1 MVRSIGN
8 NLSMTEEKKKLSL
21 GGSKKTST
29 TNKKVETS
37 KGTVIVQQK
46 RKVVHKQTT
55 VTPEQVAKINKDKEI
70 QEQNKRAE
78 AELKRK
84 QEEEKIKKENE
95 LKAKKEAELKAKK
108 EAELKAKKEAELSPK
123 ELEAKKKKKEQE
135 EKAKAEGLALLQQ
148 QQENARKKAEADAEA
163 ARKIAE
169 ENSARWEQEDQER
182 NLHSNDDYDSTTSK
196 YVKEAEE
203 ELDREEE
210 NKSRRR
216 GSNAVIKK
224 VKGQKEE
231 EREDHASKVFNKGK
245 ANKHQKPQKAAQTQN
260 QHGFNKPVAPI
271 TRDIVLSGPI
281 TVGDLAQKMAVKAV
295 EVIKILMK
303 LGEMATI
310 NQYLEEDTAQ
320 VVAEEM
326 GHKVI
331 IRKENEIEESVLN
344 EIKSSAPLEKRP
356 PVVTIMGHVDH
367 GKTSLLDYIRK
378 TKIASGEAGGI
389 TQHIGAYHV
398 ETDKGSITFLD
409 TPGHAAFTAMR
420 ARGAKTTDIVVL
432 VVAADDGV
440 MPQTEEAIQH
450 AKAGNAPIVVAIN
463 KIDKPEADPDRV
475 TSELSRLGV
484 VSESWGGDTQF
495 VQVSAKTGKGIDELL
510 ESILLQAE
518 VLELKAQREGFASG
532 TVIESRLD
540 KGRGPVATVLV
551 QSGTLHQ
558 GDNVLC
564 GMEYGRVRAMRNEL
578 GKTVDEAGPSM
589 PVEIIGLSGV
599 PAAGD
604 EAIVV
609 KDEKRAREVALLRQ
623 EKIKAVKLK
632 KKVTLDKLFDEQH
645 SDTKILN
652 VIVKADVQGS
662 KEAIVD
668 SLLKL
673 STGEVKLN
681 VISSG
686 VGGITENDVNLAM
699 TNEDSN
705 AIILGFNV
713 RADASA
719 KKTADSNQVE
729 IRYYS
734 VIYDLIDEVKS
745 AMSGMLK
752 PEFKQQI
759 VGIAEVRDVFRSPK
773 YGAIA
778 GCMVTEGVVKRLNP
792 IRVLRD
798 NIVIYEGQLESL
810 RRFKDDVNEVSNGY
824 ECGIGVKNY
833 NDVKVGDQIEV
844 YEVIEV
850 ARSI

>member
-1 MVRSIGN
+1 
-8 NLSMTEEKKKLSL
+8 MTEDKKILKLSL
-21 GGSKKTST
+21 GERKKSNSN
-29 TNKKVETS
+29 NKTLINDGQSVQVFK
-37 KGTVIVQQK
+37 KKKHVIKPQGPS
-46 RKVVHKQTT
+46 
-55 VTPEQVAKINKDKEI
+55 PEEVALMKEQEEARI
-70 QEQNKRAE
+70 QEQNRKLE
-78 AELKRK
+78 AEKQRKEAAEKERLKREQALK
-84 QEEEKIKKENE
+84 AKKENE
-95 LKAKKEAELKAKK
+95 LKQKKELSSEELEQRRLKKEAEEKTRAEERELAKI
-108 EAELKAKKEAELSPK
+108 
-123 ELEAKKKKKEQE
+123 QE
-135 EKAKAEGLALLQQ
+135 
-148 QQENARKKAEADAEA
+148 ENARIKAEAEAEA
-163 ARKIAE
+163 ARKLAE
-169 ENSARWEQEDQER
+169 ENSARWEQEEKER
-182 NLHSNDDYDSTTSK
+182 KTEDDSDYSVSSSK

-216 GSNAVIKK
+216 NSSSMMKKSKGSR
-224 VKGQKEE
+224 EDEDRE
-231 EREDHASKVFNKGK
+231 ERNSNRSGRNNKLGK
-245 ANKHQKPQKAAQTQN
+245 HHKGAVTKNAPIQN
-260 QHGFNKPVAPI
+260 QHGFVKPVAPI

-295 EVIKILMK
+295 EVIKVLMK

-310 NQYLEEDTAQ
+310 NQYLEEGTAH

-326 GHKVI
+326 GHKVVI
-331 IRKENEIEESVLN
+331 KKENEFEESVLN
-344 EIKSSAPLEKRP
+344 ETKNTAPLETRP

-367 GKTSLLDYIRK
+367 GKTSLLDFIRK
-378 TKIASGEAGGI
+378 TKVASGEAGGI

-420 ARGAKTTDIVVL
+420 ARGAKTTDIVIL

-450 AKAGNAPIVVAIN
+450 AKAGNVPIVVAIN
-463 KIDKPEADPDRV
+463 KIDKPEADPERV
-475 TSELSRLGV
+475 ISELSRLGV
-484 VSESWGGDTQF
+484 VSEEWGGDTQF
-495 VQVSAKTGKGIDELL
+495 VKVSAKTGIGIDELL
-510 ESILLQAE
+510 DAVLLQAE
-518 VLELKAQREGFASG
+518 VLELKAPKDGYAIG

-551 QSGTLHQ
+551 QAGTLRQ
-558 GDNVLC
+558 GDNILC
-564 GMEYGRVRAMRNEL
+564 GMEYGRIRAMRNEL
-578 GKTVDEAGPSM
+578 GKDVKEAGPSM

-604 EAIVV
+604 EAVAV

-632 KKVTLDKLFDEQH
+632 KKVTLDKLFDDH
-645 SDTKILN
+645 SKDTMVLS
-652 VIVKADVQGS
+652 VIVKTDVQGS
-662 KEAIVD
+662 KEAIID
-668 SLLKL
+668 SLNKL
-673 STGEVKLN
+673 STDEVKVN
-681 VISSG
+681 IISSG

-699 TNEDSN
+699 TGEDSN

-713 RADASA
+713 RADAPA
-719 KKTADSNQVE
+719 KKLAETNQVE

-759 VGIAEVRDVFRSPK
+759 VGIAEVRAVFKSPK

-778 GCMVTEGVVKRLNP
+778 GCMVTEGSVKRLNP

-810 RRFKDDVNEVSNGY
+810 RRFKEDASEVSKGN

-833 NDVKVGDQIEV
+833 NDVQVGDQIEV
-844 YEVIEV
+844 YEVIQIN
-850 ARSI
+850 RTI

>member
-1 MVRSIGN
+1 
-8 NLSMTEEKKKLSL
+8 MTEEKKPMKLSL
-21 GGSKKTST
+21 GDR
-29 TNKKVETS
+29 NKKNNSDNKTLINEGQS
-37 KGTVIVQQK
+37 VQVFK
-46 RKVVHKQTT
+46 RKKHVIKPQGPS
-55 VTPEQVAKINKDKEI
+55 PEEVALMKAQEEARI
-70 QEQNKRAE
+70 QEQNRKLE
-78 AELKRK
+78 AEKLRKENAEKERIKREQALKV
-84 QEEEKIKKENE
+84 KKENE
-95 LKAKKEAELKAKK
+95 AKQQKKELSDEELELRRKKKEAEEKNRAEERELAKI
-108 EAELKAKKEAELSPK
+108 
-123 ELEAKKKKKEQE
+123 QE
-135 EKAKAEGLALLQQ
+135 
-148 QQENARKKAEADAEA
+148 ENARLKAEAEAEV
-163 ARKIAE
+163 ARKLAE
-169 ENSARWEQEDQER
+169 ENSARWEQEEKER
-182 NLHSNDDYDSTTSK
+182 ETSLDDVYETSSSK

-203 ELDREEE
+203 KLDREEE

-216 GSNAVIKK
+216 GGNAASMKK
-224 VKGQKEE
+224 GKNGREEE
-231 EREDHASKVFNKGK
+231 EREDRSARQGK
-245 ANKHQKPQKAAQTQN
+245 NGKLNKHHKGAGKNVPIQN
-260 QHGFNKPVAPI
+260 QHGFNKPVAPVS
-271 TRDIVLSGPI
+271 RDIVLSGPI

-295 EVIKILMK
+295 EVIKVLMK

-331 IRKENEIEESVLN
+331 IKKENEFEESVLN
-344 EIKSSAPLEKRP
+344 ESKTNAPLVTRP

-367 GKTSLLDYIRK
+367 GKTSLLDFIRK
-378 TKIASGEAGGI
+378 TKVASGEAGGI

-420 ARGAKTTDIVVL
+420 ARGAKTTDIVIL

-450 AKAGNAPIVVAIN
+450 AKAGNVPIVVAIN

-475 TSELSRLGV
+475 ISELSRLGV
-484 VSESWGGDTQF
+484 VSEEWGGDTQF
-495 VQVSAKTGKGIDELL
+495 VRVSAKAGTGIDDLL
-510 ESILLQAE
+510 DAVLLQAE
-518 VLELKAQREGFASG
+518 VLELKAPKEGYAVG

-551 QSGTLHQ
+551 QSGTLRQ
-558 GDNVLC
+558 GDNILC
-564 GMEYGRVRAMRNEL
+564 GMEYGRIRAMRNEL
-578 GKTVDEAGPSM
+578 GKDVKEAGPSM

-604 EAIVV
+604 EAVAV

-632 KKVTLDKLFDEQH
+632 KKVTLDKLFDEQ
-645 SDTKILN
+645 SKETMVLS
-652 VIVKADVQGS
+652 VIVKTDVQGS

-668 SLLKL
+668 SLMKL
-673 STGEVKLN
+673 STDEVKVN
-681 VISSG
+681 IISSG

-699 TNEDSN
+699 TGEDTN

-713 RADASA
+713 RADAPA
-719 KKTADSNQVE
+719 KKLAETNQVE

-759 VGIAEVRDVFRSPK
+759 VGIAEVRAVFKSPK

-778 GCMVTEGVVKRLNP
+778 GCMVTEGSVKRLNP

-810 RRFKDDVNEVSNGY
+810 RRFKEDASEVSKGN

-833 NDVKVGDQIEV
+833 NDVQVGDQIEV
-844 YEVIEV
+844 YEVIQIN
-850 ARSI
+850 RTI

>member
-1 MVRSIGN
+1 
-8 NLSMTEEKKKLSL
+8 MTEDKKILKLSL
-21 GGSKKTST
+21 GERKKSNSN
-29 TNKKVETS
+29 NKTLINDGQSVQVFK
-37 KGTVIVQQK
+37 KKKHVIKPQGPS
-46 RKVVHKQTT
+46 
-55 VTPEQVAKINKDKEI
+55 PEEVALMKEQEEARI
-70 QEQNKRAE
+70 QEQNRKLE
-78 AELKRK
+78 AEKQRKEAAEKERLKREQALK
-84 QEEEKIKKENE
+84 AKKENE
-95 LKAKKEAELKAKK
+95 LKQKKELSSEELEQRRLKKEAEEKTRAEERELAKI
-108 EAELKAKKEAELSPK
+108 
-123 ELEAKKKKKEQE
+123 QE
-135 EKAKAEGLALLQQ
+135 
-148 QQENARKKAEADAEA
+148 ENARIKAEAEAEA
-163 ARKIAE
+163 ARKLAE
-169 ENSARWEQEDQER
+169 ENSARWEQEEKER
-182 NLHSNDDYDSTTSK
+182 KTEVDSDYSVSSSK

-216 GSNAVIKK
+216 NSSSMMKK
-224 VKGQKEE
+224 SKGGREDEDRE
-231 EREDHASKVFNKGK
+231 ERNSNRSGRNSKLGKHHKGAVTK
-245 ANKHQKPQKAAQTQN
+245 NAPIQN
-260 QHGFNKPVAPI
+260 QHGFVKPVAPI

-295 EVIKILMK
+295 EVIKVLMK

-310 NQYLEEDTAQ
+310 NQYLEEGTAQ

-326 GHKVI
+326 GHKVVI
-331 IRKENEIEESVLN
+331 KKENEFEESVLN
-344 EIKSSAPLEKRP
+344 ETKNTAPLETRP

-367 GKTSLLDYIRK
+367 GKTSLLDFIRK
-378 TKIASGEAGGI
+378 TKVASGEAGGI

-420 ARGAKTTDIVVL
+420 ARGAKTTDIVIL

-450 AKAGNAPIVVAIN
+450 AKAGNVPIVVAIN
-463 KIDKPEADPDRV
+463 KIDKPEAEPERV
-475 TSELSRLGV
+475 ISELSRLGV
-484 VSESWGGDTQF
+484 VSEEWGGDTQF
-495 VQVSAKTGKGIDELL
+495 VKVSAKTGIGIDELL
-510 ESILLQAE
+510 DAVLLQAE
-518 VLELKAQREGFASG
+518 VLELKAPKDGYAIG

-551 QSGTLHQ
+551 QSGTLRQ
-558 GDNVLC
+558 GDNILC
-564 GMEYGRVRAMRNEL
+564 GMEYGRIRAMRNEL
-578 GKTVDEAGPSM
+578 GKDVKEAGPSM

-604 EAIVV
+604 EAVAV

-632 KKVTLDKLFDEQH
+632 KKVTLDKLFEDN
-645 SDTKILN
+645 SKDTMVLS
-652 VIVKADVQGS
+652 VIVKTDVQGS
-662 KEAIVD
+662 KEAIID
-668 SLLKL
+668 SLNKL
-673 STGEVKLN
+673 STDEVKVN
-681 VISSG
+681 IISSG

-699 TNEDSN
+699 TGEDSN

-713 RADASA
+713 RADAPA
-719 KKTADSNQVE
+719 KKLAETNQVE

-759 VGIAEVRDVFRSPK
+759 VGIAEVRAVFKSPK

-778 GCMVTEGVVKRLNP
+778 GCMVTEGSVKRLNP

-810 RRFKDDVNEVSNGY
+810 RRFKEDASEVSKGN

-833 NDVKVGDQIEV
+833 NDVQVGDQIEV
-844 YEVIEV
+844 YEVIQIN
-850 ARSI
+850 RTI

>member
-1 MVRSIGN
+1 
-8 NLSMTEEKKKLSL
+8 MTEDKKTLKLSL
-21 GGSKKTST
+21 GERKKSNSN
-29 TNKKVETS
+29 NKTLINDGQSVQVFK
-37 KGTVIVQQK
+37 KKKHVIKPQGPS
-46 RKVVHKQTT
+46 
-55 VTPEQVAKINKDKEI
+55 PEEVALMKEQEEARI
-70 QEQNKRAE
+70 QEQNRKLE
-78 AELKRK
+78 AEKQRKEAAEKERLKREQALK
-84 QEEEKIKKENE
+84 AKKENE
-95 LKAKKEAELKAKK
+95 LKQKKELSSEELEQRRLKKEAEEKTRAEERELAKI
-108 EAELKAKKEAELSPK
+108 
-123 ELEAKKKKKEQE
+123 QE
-135 EKAKAEGLALLQQ
+135 
-148 QQENARKKAEADAEA
+148 ENARIKAEAEAEA
-163 ARKIAE
+163 ARKLAE
-169 ENSARWEQEDQER
+169 ENSARWEQEEKER
-182 NLHSNDDYDSTTSK
+182 KTEVDSDYSVSSSK

-216 GSNAVIKK
+216 NSSSMMKK
-224 VKGQKEE
+224 SKGGREDEDRE
-231 EREDHASKVFNKGK
+231 ERNSSRSGRNSKLGKHHKGAVTK
-245 ANKHQKPQKAAQTQN
+245 NAPIQN
-260 QHGFNKPVAPI
+260 QHGFVKPVAPI

-295 EVIKILMK
+295 EVIKVLMK

-310 NQYLEEDTAQ
+310 NQYLEEGTAQ

-326 GHKVI
+326 GHKVVI
-331 IRKENEIEESVLN
+331 KKENEFEESVLN
-344 EIKSSAPLEKRP
+344 ETKNTAPLETRP

-367 GKTSLLDYIRK
+367 GKTSLLDFIRK
-378 TKIASGEAGGI
+378 TKVASGEAGGI

-420 ARGAKTTDIVVL
+420 ARGAKTTDIVIL

-450 AKAGNAPIVVAIN
+450 AKAGNVPIVVAIN
-463 KIDKPEADPDRV
+463 KIDKPEAEPERV
-475 TSELSRLGV
+475 ISELSRLGV
-484 VSESWGGDTQF
+484 VSEEWGGDTQF
-495 VQVSAKTGKGIDELL
+495 VKVSAKTGIGIDELL
-510 ESILLQAE
+510 DAVLLQAE
-518 VLELKAQREGFASG
+518 VLELKAPKDGYAIG

-551 QSGTLHQ
+551 QSGTLRQ
-558 GDNVLC
+558 GDNILC
-564 GMEYGRVRAMRNEL
+564 GMEYGRIRAMRNEL
-578 GKTVDEAGPSM
+578 GKDVKEAGPSM

-604 EAIVV
+604 EAVAV

-632 KKVTLDKLFDEQH
+632 KKVTLDKLFEDH
-645 SDTKILN
+645 SKDTMVLS
-652 VIVKADVQGS
+652 VIVKTDVQGS
-662 KEAIVD
+662 KEAIID
-668 SLLKL
+668 SLNKL
-673 STGEVKLN
+673 STDEVKVN
-681 VISSG
+681 IISSG

-699 TNEDSN
+699 TGEDSN

-713 RADASA
+713 RADAPA
-719 KKTADSNQVE
+719 KKLAETNQVE

-759 VGIAEVRDVFRSPK
+759 VGIAEVRAVFKSPK

-778 GCMVTEGVVKRLNP
+778 GCMVTEGSVKRLNP

-810 RRFKDDVNEVSNGY
+810 RRFKEDASEVSKGN

-833 NDVKVGDQIEV
+833 NDVQVGDQIEV
-844 YEVIEV
+844 YEVIQIN
-850 ARSI
+850 RTI